1 MKASYVSGI
10 TDSEIELFFPFFQ
23 IEHFLPRMFQV
34 SGDEYQVLL
43 CKKFSSILVMLVKLK
58 KNEKKKKKFW
68 LHWLLEKK
76 KYLLAIDIF

>member
-10 TDSEIELFFPFFQ
+10 TDSEIDLFFPFFQ

-58 KNEKKKKKFW
+58 KNEKKKN
-68 LHWLLEKK
+68 LIALTLGEEK
-76 KYLLAIDIF
+76 ISFRN

>member
-58 KNEKKKKKFW
+58 KNEKKKI
-68 LHWLLEKK
+68 LIALTLGEEK
-76 KYLLAIDIF
+76 ISFRN

>member
-58 KNEKKKKKFW
+58 KNEKKKKKI
-68 LHWLLEKK
+68 LIALTLGEEK
-76 KYLLAIDIF
+76 ISFSN